1 MQLVDTHCHIHEATD
16 SPLAEPHL
24 REMWAKSD
32 IPTPDG
38 LIADAAAQG
47 VTRLICVGTSAND
60 SKLAVDFVEKRE
72 NCWASIGIHPH
83 EAKDG
88 EAAFAVLQD
97 LIGVGAGTDE
107 TVIIDVSN
115 KDSRTFSPPIIP
127 VPSAD
132 ASSGHSTISEVHS
145 AALADQKWVKR
156 YAARADDP
164 ANFLGRIQARRET
177 HTSDLLGREQAKSS
191 NKIVA
196 IGECGLDYFYTHSP
210 KPAQIKALHFQIQL
224 ALEHNLPLIFHVR
237 EAFDD
242 FWPIFDQY
250 QNIRGVLHSYTDNQ
264 ANLDKALARGLH
276 IGANGIMT
284 FTKDQS
290 QLHMIKSVPLQKLLI
305 ETDAPFLTP
314 KPFRGKVNKPANAR
328 LVAEFLADLRG
339 ETPETLAKAT
349 TYNAQTLF
357 NL

>member
-24 REMWAKSD
+24 RDMWAKSD

-60 SKLAVDFVEKRE
+60 SKLAVDFVTNRE

-88 EAAFAVLQD
+88 EAAFAVLRD
-97 LIGVGAGTDE
+97 LVGVGKKTDGA
-107 TVIIDVSN
+107 VIFDVSN
-115 KDSRTFSPPIIP
+115 KDSRTFSPPKIP
-127 VPSAD
+127 APSAD
-132 ASSGHSTISEVHS
+132 ASSGRSTVSEQAS
-145 AALADQKWVKR
+145 AAQASQEWVR
-156 YAARADDP
+156 RSAARADGP
-164 ANFLGRIQARRET
+164 AFSLAESQARRET
-177 HTSDLLGREQAKSS
+177 HTLGLPERERAKSP

-210 KPAQIKALHFQIQL
+210 KQAQIKALHFQIQL
-224 ALEHNLPLIFHVR
+224 ALKHNLPLIFHVR

-250 QNIRGVLHSYTDNQ
+250 QNIRGVLHSYTDNL

-290 QLHMIKSVPLQKLLI
+290 QLQMIKSVPLQKLLI

-314 KPFRGKVNKPANAR
+314 RPFRGKVNKPANAR
-328 LVAEFLADLRG
+328 LVAEFLAELRE
-339 ETPETLAKAT
+339 ETPETLAIAT